1 MFSYNHLYEE
11 MIEYDV
17 VAQAAADAAQ
27 GKLDRSDVMEA
38 ILHFDKSYQY
48 CIQCINDPNWFPD
61 ETNIHYVIDGSNGK

>member
-17 VAQAAADAAQ
+17 VAQAAADASQ

-48 CIQCINDPNWFPD
+48 CIVPGIFTGDFSAYGCNA
-61 ETNIHYVIDGSNGK
+61 